1 MPKLKRGSGGRRHG
15 CKAKQGTKNKHQVA
29 ARDERQAA
37 AIAAVG
43 IMADEALEG
52 LLSSPQATEEEVLVS
67 PLIEPAC
74 EPAKGELDAYKRMAI
89 VSAYQRLKEASARML
104 CSGDRYRIIILRYI
118 RFFAMYHPNM
128 GTFSP

>member
-89 VSAYQRLKEASARML
+89 VSAYQRLKCPPESE
-104 CSGDRYRIIILRYI
+104 CKHGNYPYI
-118 RFFAMYHPNM
+118 KPYVFCHVSPKYGHFFAV
-128 GTFSP
+128 TL